1 MWHVPAVTDQL
12 DPLHPFT
19 TAQAL
24 AAGIPASRLRGKEF
38 RRLSKGKV
46 GLCATKTPSAVL
58 DAEAALLGHPAGA
71 FASHTTAADLYGMP
85 VPNDPVERVSVFGPE
100 QRRPRHGV
108 HCHVAVTGV
117 RVRVVEGVRVAD
129 PAHVFIQLAGS
140 LSLVDL
146 VVVGD
151 HIAGKRWYSAAGMV
165 EVCATSREPHAGRA
179 LVAARYVRDRVD
191 SPMETRVRMLLV
203 LAGLPE
209 PTVNV
214 EIRSELGDVLVRFD
228 LAYEIV
234 QVAVEY
240 DGRQH
245 AESPEQYDRDIARRE
260 DIDNWDWRIVV
271 ITAKGVYTDPETTLR
286 RVQAVLVARGL
297 AGVPKRFDP
306 RWRAHFPGRR
316 RTGS

>member
-1 MWHVPAVTDQL
+1 MDRL
-12 DPLHPFT
+12 DLLHPFT

-38 RRLSKGKV
+38 RRLSKGRWV
-46 GLCATKTPSAVL
+46 SAQRVPSATL

-71 FASHTTAADLYGMP
+71 FVSHSTAADLYGMP
-85 VPNDPVERVSVFGPE
+85 VPHDPVEHVSVFDRGH
-100 QRRPRHGV
+100 RRPRRGV

-117 RVRVVEGVRVAD
+117 RVIDVDGVRVAD
-129 PAHVFIQLAGS
+129 PAHVFIQLAGA

-151 HIAGKRWYSAAGMV
+151 HIAGRNWYSAARLV
-165 EVCATSREPHAGRA
+165 QLCADSVEPHAGRA
-179 LVAARYVRDRVD
+179 LAAARYVRDRVD
-191 SPMETRVRMLLV
+191 SPMETRLRMLLV
-203 LAGLPE
+203 LAGFPE
-209 PTVNV
+209 PTVNL

-228 LAYEIV
+228 LAFEAV

-245 AESPEQYDRDIARRE
+245 AESPRQHDRDIARRE
-260 DIDNWDWRIVV
+260 DVDSWDWRIVV
-271 ITAKGVYTDPETTLR
+271 ITAKGVYTDPESTLR
-286 RVQAVLVARGL
+286 RVRAVLVARGL
-297 AGVPKRFDP
+297 PGVPRRFDP
-306 RWRAHFPGRR
+306 QWRAHFPGRR